1 MKNNKK
7 TDFTNYNKTKFINY
21 INVKKIVIKDKKDK
35 MSSSKNHTK
44 NELARISAK
53 IH

>member
-1 MKNNKK
+1 
-7 TDFTNYNKTKFINY
+7 
-21 INVKKIVIKDKKDK
+21 

-53 IH
+53 IHELKRKYPVS